1 MSQINIS
8 DSVGHLYLQYVN
20 KYNLWP
26 TDRNQNLRDDVNFM
40 THRFQSLISPNITI
54 IICEIVITNLY
65 FEVKSGQSRSNQNY
79 FSSIPNTGTG
89 PVVDSVSDSNNITL
103 SMSRY
108 ISLFWSVCRNFLSKS
123 IRKFCESPAL
133 MIHVFFLFFISV
145 SGLKIH
151 HDTGNLSNVPVSA
164 FKYPEIG

>member
-1 MSQINIS
+1 MSTNIIC
-8 DSVGHLYLQYVN
+8 DPLIEI
-20 KYNLWP
+20 KNLE
-26 TDRNQNLRDDVNFM
+26 DDVNFM

-108 ISLFWSVCRNFLSKS
+108 ISLF
-123 IRKFCESPAL
+123 
-133 MIHVFFLFFISV
+133 
-145 SGLKIH
+145 
-151 HDTGNLSNVPVSA
+151 
-164 FKYPEIG
+164 